1 MTRIVKNAMA
11 LVVENNLEVLL
22 RHGSRVRSSLLPN
35 KLQQQQQQLAAPPSM
50 PSQAELFVSSSYIKT
65 KRKRSNRSGGVG
77 GVISSSRNA
86 NNKNL
91 RRGFCNW
98 IIPGVLMVGQYPG
111 QTPEIDGPTPEDV
124 ELHIKTLVAN
134 NDGSDKIGITLFCSL
149 QTELPPQND
158 DKSWKKL
165 NGKVYLEDDYNG
177 SFPYWFS
184 HYKPIVHDATAF
196 AGGGGGGGPA
206 ANTVNN
212 HVNKNINI
220 IEFLH
225 HPIEDLSVPQDS
237 SSLHSLLLEL
247 LTAIIDD
254 RTIYIHC
261 WGGRGRAGL
270 TASCLLSLIYPELDA
285 DSILKWVQTG
295 YDSRLGS
302 SNMPRALSQSPQ
314 TESQRHFVR
323 DFVKLVQSTC
333 TNKPKIRDR

>member
-111 QTPEIDGPTPEDV
+111 QTPEIDGPTPEEV
-124 ELHIKTLVAN
+124 ERHVKTLVAN
-134 NDGSDKIGITLFCSL
+134 NEGSDKIGITLFCSL
-149 QTELPPQND
+149 QSELPPQND
-158 DKSWKKL
+158 DKSWNKL
-165 NGKVYLEDDYNG
+165 DGKVCLEDDYNG

-184 HYKPIVHDATAF
+184 HYKPIVHDATVFA
-196 AGGGGGGGPA
+196 AGGGD
-206 ANTVNN
+206 
-212 HVNKNINI
+212 KNINN

-225 HPIEDLSVPQDS
+225 HPIEDLTVPQDS
-237 SSLHSLLLEL
+237 SSLYSLLLEL
-247 LTAIIDD
+247 LTAMIDE

-285 DSILKWVQTG
+285 DSIFKWVQAG

-323 DFVKLVQSTC
+323 DFVKLVQSTKHKQ
-333 TNKPKIRDR
+333 NEDK